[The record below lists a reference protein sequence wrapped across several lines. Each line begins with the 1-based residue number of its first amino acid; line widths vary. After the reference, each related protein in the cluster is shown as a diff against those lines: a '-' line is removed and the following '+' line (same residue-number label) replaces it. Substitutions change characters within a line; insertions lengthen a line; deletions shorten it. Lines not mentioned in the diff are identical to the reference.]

1 MDQQYQALSN
11 ELLLELENLKL
22 PEEKNLHI
30 IATGFKKLAKTT
42 WNPKEQSYI
51 SSRHENVSK
60 NNFKII
66 SK

>member
-11 ELLLELENLKL
+11 KLLLELENLKL

-42 WNPKEQSYI
+42 
-51 SSRHENVSK
+51 
-60 NNFKII
+60 
-66 SK
+66 